1 MDNCTEIDV
10 YEFNYNNWINA
21 QLLLGGVVII
31 TSFTNLSLFYS
42 IKKQIINI
50 NNQIKNNLIP
60 PLYKVES

>member
-10 YEFNYNNWINA
+10 YEFNYNHWINT

-31 TSFTNLSLFYS
+31 TSFINLSLFCS